1 MSAISMTREHIYTAE
16 EVAQILRVHLRT
28 IHRMIKR
35 GELEAF
41 TVDREYRIPRSA
53 LDDYI
58 ARRSRP
64 RKNE

>member
-16 EVAQILRVHLRT
+16 EVARILRVHLRT

-41 TVDREYRIPRSA
+41 TVDREYRIPQSA

-64 RKNE
+64 RKDT

>member
-1 MSAISMTREHIYTAE
+1 MSAISMTREYIYTAE

-41 TVDREYRIPRSA
+41 TVDREYRIPQSA

-64 RKNE
+64 RKDT